1 MMKAFQD
8 IFLKCSTFC
17 WYLKW
22 HTWPLALSLERQMTP
37 WRWMKRW
44 RHGDTVG
51 GSDIRPTSWYGKF
64 IPLFIGFYISQVVG
78 LGISEPSTVGRE
90 KIPSTFVS
98 HIRRIEN
105 KNCWPS
111 TSLIYHLMLMNKIP
125 APIHPHEMLT
135 AKASEAAKKVFEDL
149 LDKVGS
155 LRLFTTFCEK
165 KRQLLFS
172 EIIT

>member
-1 MMKAFQD
+1 
-8 IFLKCSTFC
+8 
-17 WYLKW
+17 
-22 HTWPLALSLERQMTP
+22 
-37 WRWMKRW
+37 
-44 RHGDTVG
+44 
-51 GSDIRPTSWYGKF
+51 
-64 IPLFIGFYISQVVG
+64 
-78 LGISEPSTVGRE
+78 
-90 KIPSTFVS
+90 
-98 HIRRIEN
+98 
-105 KNCWPS
+105 
-111 TSLIYHLMLMNKIP
+111 MNKIP

>member
-1 MMKAFQD
+1 MIYRVF
-8 IFLKCSTFC
+8 I
-17 WYLKW
+17 Y
-22 HTWPLALSLERQMTP
+22 P
-37 WRWMKRW
+37 WW
-44 RHGDTVG
+44 
-51 GSDIRPTSWYGKF
+51 
-64 IPLFIGFYISQVVG
+64 LF
-78 LGISEPSTVGRE
+78 GISEPSRVGRE

-98 HIRRIEN
+98 HIRRIE
-105 KNCWPS
+105 KKCWPS
-111 TSLIYHLMLMNKIP
+111 TSLIYHLILMNKIP
-125 APIHPHEMLT
+125 APIQPHEMLT